1 MALEVAGSKPVT
13 RPTSPGMAA
22 FRHALPRV
30 LHAAGVAE
38 LVDALDLGSSGENRG
53 GSSPSARTMAPSVAG
68 GPSPPVAMPGFAACA
83 SHFGDVRPGRRSC
96 RGYKG
101 SMKISETRAE
111 GLIREYSIVITA
123 AEIEEQVAAKLA
135 ELATT
140 VNMPGFRPGKVP
152 MSVVKSRFG
161 GQVQGEALKNA
172 LDEGARQAIED
183 NELRLASQPS
193 VEITSYEDGK
203 DMEAA
208 LSCEVMPEI
217 NIPDLAALKIEKPT
231 LEAADAEIDEA
242 LNNIADGNR
251 PTVEVTGKRAAKSGD
266 VVVIDF
272 VGRIDGEAFEG
283 GSAEGHSLEL
293 GSNSFIPGFEEG
305 LVGVKAGET
314 RNVEVTF
321 PEDYQAAHLAGKPTV
336 FEVTVNE
343 LREKGEAAIDDE
355 LATRLGFEDI
365 AGLRDAVA
373 GQING
378 QHATA
383 LRQALKKNVLD
394 SLADGDEFDVPPSL
408 YASEYEN
415 VARAMNPNPPE
426 AHDHGHDHDHDHDHD
441 HPPADDGMDDDAK
454 AEAKAIAERRVRL
467 GLLLTEIGRVNNI
480 EVSEEDTRQAV
491 FEEARRYPGQESQV
505 LEYFQNN
512 QQAVQQLAG
521 PIFEDKTV
529 DFILEMANV
538 TEVATDVET
547 LYAAPEEAAVPAKP
561 KAAKKTAAKK
571 TAAKKTAAKKAGA
584 KKAAAKKAAPKKAAA
599 KKAAAK
605 KAAKKA

>member
-1 MALEVAGSKPVT
+1 
-13 RPTSPGMAA
+13 MAA
-22 FRHALPRV
+22 FRPALPRV

-68 GPSPPVAMPGFAACA
+68 GPSPPVAMPGYAACA
-83 SHFGDVRPGRRSC
+83 SLVGDARMGHRSC

-101 SMKISETRAE
+101 SMKISETKAE

-172 LDEGARQAIED
+172 LDEGARQAIES

-193 VEITSYEDGK
+193 VEITSYEDGQ

-208 LSCEVMPEI
+208 LSCEVMPDI

-242 LNNIADGNR
+242 MNNIADGNR

-314 RNVEVTF
+314 RDVEVTF

-336 FEVTVNE
+336 FEVTVKE
-343 LREKGEAAIDDE
+343 LREKGDVAIDDE
-355 LATRLGFEDI
+355 LAARLGFEDL
-365 AGLRDAVA
+365 AGLREAVA

-394 SLADGDEFDVPPSL
+394 SLADGDAFDVPPSL
-408 YASEYEN
+408 YASEYDN

-426 AHDHGHDHDHDHDHD
+426 AHDHEHDHDHDHDHD

-480 EVSEEDTRQAV
+480 EVSEEDTRKAV

-512 QQAVQQLAG
+512 QQAMQQLAG

-547 LYAAPEEAAVPAKP
+547 LYAAPEETAAPAKP
-561 KAAKKTAAKK
+561 KAAKKK
-571 TAAKKTAAKKAGA
+571 AAKKAGAKKAAA

-599 KKAAAK
+599 KKAAK
-605 KAAKKA
+605 KA

>member
-1 MALEVAGSKPVT
+1 
-13 RPTSPGMAA
+13 
-22 FRHALPRV
+22 
-30 LHAAGVAE
+30 
-38 LVDALDLGSSGENRG
+38 
-53 GSSPSARTMAPSVAG
+53 
-68 GPSPPVAMPGFAACA
+68 
-83 SHFGDVRPGRRSC
+83 
-96 RGYKG
+96 
-101 SMKISETRAE
+101 MKISETKAE
-111 GLIREYSIVITA
+111 GLIREYSIIITA
-123 AEIEEQVAAKLA
+123 AEIEEQVSVKLA

-172 LDEGARQAIED
+172 LDEGARQAIES

-193 VEITSYEDGK
+193 VEITAYEDGK
-203 DMEAA
+203 DMEAS

-217 NIPDLAALKIEKPT
+217 AMPDLAALKIERPT
-231 LEAADAEIDEA
+231 LEAGDAEIDEA
-242 LNNIADGNR
+242 LNNIAEGNR
-251 PTVEVTGKRAAKSGD
+251 PTVEVTEKRAAKSGD
-266 VVVIDF
+266 VVMIDF

-283 GSAEGHSLEL
+283 GAAEGHSLEL
-293 GSNSFIPGFEEG
+293 GSNSFIPGFEDG

-314 RNVEVTF
+314 RDVTVTF
-321 PEDYQAAHLAGKPTV
+321 PEEYQAAHLAGKDAV
-336 FEVTVNE
+336 FEVTVHE
-343 LREKGEAAIDDE
+343 LREKGETAIDDE
-355 LATRLGFEDI
+355 LATRLGFEDL

-383 LRQALKKNVLD
+383 LRQAVKKNVLD
-394 SLADGDEFDVPPSL
+394 ALSDGEAFDIPPSL
-408 YASEYEN
+408 YSSEYEN
-415 VARAMNPNPPE
+415 VARAMNPNAQAPHE
-426 AHDHGHDHDHDHDHD
+426 HEHDHDHE
-441 HPPADDGMDDDAK
+441 HPAADEGMDDDAK
-454 AEAKAIAERRVRL
+454 SEAKTIAERRVRL

-491 FEEARRYPGQESQV
+491 FEEARRYPGQEQQV
-505 LEYFQNN
+505 LEYFQQN
-512 QQAVQQLAG
+512 QQAMQQLAG

-547 LYAAPEEAAVPAKP
+547 LYAAPEEETSAAAAKP
-561 KAAKKTAAKK
+561 AAKK
-571 TAAKKTAAKKAGA
+571 AAKKAGAKKAAA

-599 KKAAAK
+599 KKGAAK

>member
-1 MALEVAGSKPVT
+1 
-13 RPTSPGMAA
+13 
-22 FRHALPRV
+22 
-30 LHAAGVAE
+30 
-38 LVDALDLGSSGENRG
+38 
-53 GSSPSARTMAPSVAG
+53 
-68 GPSPPVAMPGFAACA
+68 
-83 SHFGDVRPGRRSC
+83 
-96 RGYKG
+96 
-101 SMKISETRAE
+101 MKISETKAE

-172 LDEGARQAIED
+172 LDEGARQAIET

-208 LSCEVMPEI
+208 LSCEVMPDI
-217 NIPDLAALKIEKPT
+217 SIPDLAALKIEKPT
-231 LEAADAEIDEA
+231 LEADDAEIDEA
-242 LNNIADGNR
+242 LSNIADGNR

-314 RNVEVTF
+314 RDVEVTF

-336 FEVTVNE
+336 FEVTVKE
-343 LREKGEAAIDDE
+343 LREKGEVAIDDE
-355 LATRLGFEDI
+355 LATRLGFEDL
-365 AGLRDAVA
+365 AGLREAVA

-415 VARAMNPNPPE
+415 VARAMNSNAQEAQNQDQDQDQDIPPV
-426 AHDHGHDHDHDHDHD
+426 
-441 HPPADDGMDDDAK
+441 DDGMDDDAK
-454 AEAKAIAERRVRL
+454 AEARAIAQRRVRL

-480 EVSEEDTRQAV
+480 DVTEEDTRQAV

-512 QQAVQQLAG
+512 QQAMQQLAG

-547 LYAAPEEAAVPAKP
+547 LYAAPEETAAPTKP
-561 KAAKKTAAKK
+561 KAAKKK
-571 TAAKKTAAKKAGA
+571 AAKKAGA

-599 KKAAAK
+599 KKPAAK